1 MPEVMIQFHEPQ
13 KGAFIL
19 LENKEKQGEMEFA
32 ISPGNIDGT
41 NRMPRLI
48 IHHTEVNPE
57 NEGKGYAKLM
67 FQKMIAYARE
77 NNLNVVPLCPY
88 VLAQLKR
95 NTENFKDIW
104 VA

>member
-19 LENKEKQGEMEFA
+19 LENKEKQGKMEFEIFPA
-32 ISPGNIDGT
+32 NNDASISL
-41 NRMPRLI
+41 PRLNVY
-48 IHHTEVNPE
+48 HTEVNPE

-77 NNLNVVPLCPY
+77 NNMIIVPFCPY
-88 VLAQLKR
+88 VLTQLKR
-95 NTENFKDIW
+95 NPDYFKDIW

>member
-77 NNLNVVPLCPY
+77 NNLGCLIAHLRKLADLFLFRY
-88 VLAQLKR
+88 VKG
-95 NTENFKDIW
+95 
-104 VA
+104 